1 MEFPESKTLDG
12 DDTWDMQ
19 VSDLRKQLCGDPFSE
34 MENNYDYNH
43 ESFMC
48 FRVRKQHVENGGLRK
63 INLIK

>member
-19 VSDLRKQLCGDPFSE
+19 VSDLRKQLCGDHFSE

-48 FRVRKQHVENGGLRK
+48 F
-63 INLIK
+63 